1 MKLTK
6 TILYIENETANLEL
20 DTLEALQIIDAV
32 SDTFSI
38 FGKAANSI
46 LAIKEIENRI
56 KNNKAEISNNNSKGL
71 SIFDKYN
78 MTILSLISNICLNII
93 KIENIYQEQLV
104 HNRHILHKFC
114 HINYIAVEKICK
126 KILKLLHID
135 VRNYFEN
142 IMLKKNIIKKYTKH
156 SLLSYLLKLI

>member
-6 TILYIENETANLEL
+6 TILYVENETTDLEL

-56 KNNKAEISNNNSKGL
+56 KNNKAEVSNDNTSLKGFYL
-71 SIFDKYN
+71 SF
-78 MTILSLISNICLNII
+78 LCLF
-93 KIENIYQEQLV
+93 Y
-104 HNRHILHKFC
+104 
-114 HINYIAVEKICK
+114 
-126 KILKLLHID
+126 
-135 VRNYFEN
+135 
-142 IMLKKNIIKKYTKH
+142 
-156 SLLSYLLKLI
+156 

>member
-6 TILYIENETANLEL
+6 TILYVENETADLEL

-38 FGKAANSI
+38 FGKAANSV

-56 KNNKAEISNNNSKGL
+56 KNNKAAVNNNELNGL

-78 MTILSLISNICLNII
+78 LDDIIFIS
-93 KIENIYQEQLV
+93 KYYQ
-104 HNRHILHKFC
+104 
-114 HINYIAVEKICK
+114 
-126 KILKLLHID
+126 
-135 VRNYFEN
+135 
-142 IMLKKNIIKKYTKH
+142 
-156 SLLSYLLKLI
+156 